1 MKILVIEDEKPAARR
16 LIQLIHER
24 MPDAEIYD
32 SIDTVTAAVAWLKN
46 NPEPEL
52 IFLDIQ
58 LADGI
63 SFEIFE
69 KVKVAAPIIFCTA
82 YDQYAIKAF
91 KLNSIDY
98 LLKPVDPEELT
109 IALEKFKMGR
119 KEPSISLD
127 QIRSLIQ
134 PPQKSFKTEPSI
146 SLDQIR
152 SLIQP
157 PQKSFKTRF
166 LVKIGER
173 IQTVDVQDIAFFYSE
188 DKVTFLQTRAGKK
201 YIIDYIL
208 DDLEEM
214 VSPDTFFRL
223 NRKYISAISAIK
235 DVFTYSNSRLKI
247 HLENCTDNDIL
258 ISREK
263 MGAFKSWLGQ

>member
-16 LIQLIHER
+16 LIQLIQER

-69 KVKVAAPIIFCTA
+69 KVKVTAPIIFCTA

-109 IALEKFKMGR
+109 NALEKFKMGR
-119 KEPSISLD
+119 KEPA
-127 QIRSLIQ
+127 
-134 PPQKSFKTEPSI
+134 I

-201 YIIDYIL
+201 YIVDYIL
-208 DDLEEM
+208 DELEEM

-223 NRKYISAISAIK
+223 NRKYISSISAIK

>member
-16 LIQLIHER
+16 LIQLIKER
-24 MPDAEIYD
+24 MPEAEIYD
-32 SIDTVTAAVAWLKN
+32 SIDTVTAAVRWLES
-46 NPEPEL
+46 NPRPDL
-52 IFLDIQ
+52 VFLDIQ

-69 KVKVAAPIIFCTA
+69 KVKVTAPIIFCTA
-82 YDQYAIKAF
+82 FDQYAIKAF

-109 IALEKFKMGR
+109 NALNKFKSGLR
-119 KEPSISLD
+119 EPVISLEH
-127 QIRSLIQ
+127 IRSLIQ
-134 PPQKSFKTEPSI
+134 PPP
-146 SLDQIR
+146 
-152 SLIQP
+152 
-157 PQKSFKTRF
+157 KSFKTRF

-173 IQTVDVQDIAFFYSE
+173 IQTVDVQNIAFFYSE
-188 DKVTFLQTRAGKK
+188 DKVTFLQSRAGKK
-201 YIIDYIL
+201 YIIDYTL
-208 DDLEEM
+208 DELEEM

-247 HLENCTDNDIL
+247 HLENCADNDIL

>member
-1 MKILVIEDEKPAARR
+1 MKILVIEDERPAARR
-16 LIQLIHER
+16 LIQLIQER

-32 SIDTVTAAVAWLKN
+32 NIDTVTAAVTWLKN
-46 NPEPEL
+46 NAEPDL

-69 KVKVAAPIIFCTA
+69 KIKVTAPIIFCTA

-98 LLKPVDPEELT
+98 LLKPVDPDELT
-109 IALEKFKMGR
+109 NALEKFKSGR
-119 KEPSISLD
+119 KEPLISLE

-134 PPQKSFKTEPSI
+134 SAS
-146 SLDQIR
+146 
-152 SLIQP
+152 
-157 PQKSFKTRF
+157 KSFKTRF

-173 IQTVDVQDIAFFYSE
+173 IQTIDVQDIAFFYSE
-188 DKVTFLQTRAGKK
+188 DKVTFLQTRLGKK
-201 YIIDYIL
+201 YIIDYTL
-208 DDLEEM
+208 DELEEM

-223 NRKYISAISAIK
+223 NRKYITAISAIK

>member
-16 LIQLIHER
+16 LIQLIQER

-32 SIDTVTAAVAWLKN
+32 SIDTVTAAVTWLKN

-69 KVKVAAPIIFCTA
+69 KVKVTAPIIFCTA

-109 IALEKFKMGR
+109 NALEKFKMGR
-119 KEPSISLD
+119 KEPA
-127 QIRSLIQ
+127 
-134 PPQKSFKTEPSI
+134 I

-201 YIIDYIL
+201 YIIDYTL
-208 DDLEEM
+208 DELEEM

-223 NRKYISAISAIK
+223 NRKYISSISAIK